1 MGSGIKQSFC
11 TRRVRRLAAT
21 SVAFSVLSCRM
32 FHLEHWLDQEAL
44 RVTVVSTERQHLADD
59 SVAGLT
65 LDMYNKIDSFSD
77 LRFGVGESCLRVVA
91 HDQIGETAEGFLR
104 RVGVNR
110 RQ

>member
-1 MGSGIKQSFC
+1 MM
-11 TRRVRRLAAT
+11 RLEY
-21 SVAFSVLSCRM
+21 R
-32 FHLEHWLDQEAL
+32 LDQEAL
-44 RVTVVSTERQHLADD
+44 RVTVVSTERQHLSDN

-77 LRFGVGESCLRVVA
+77 LRFGVGESCLRVVT
-91 HDQIGETAEGFLR
+91 HDQIGETTEGLLR